1 MARGT
6 ALSYLPNPGIFAEK
20 SLKYDAGIDLRL
32 WNRLSLNVDLFLE
45 KRSGIVT
52 QDWMIPGASGVDNP
66 PYRNIGRMTNK
77 GFEVQLSWADRIG
90 DFNYALTGMASYN
103 SNKVDYMAEVV
114 TVPTAARTGRRL
126 DALFGYVA
134 DGFYDWDD
142 FDVGGELRE
151 GLPKPTFGAVQPGTS
166 SIRT

>member
-1 MARGT
+1 
-6 ALSYLPNPGIFAEK
+6 
-20 SLKYDAGIDLRL
+20 
-32 WNRLSLNVDLFLE
+32 
-45 KRSGIVT
+45 
-52 QDWMIPGASGVDNP
+52 MIPGASGVDNP

-142 FDVGGELRE
+142 FDVGGELRR
-151 GLPKPTFGAVQPGTS
+151 GFPSLRSVPCSPATS

>member
-1 MARGT
+1 M
-6 ALSYLPNPGIFAEK
+6 
-20 SLKYDAGIDLRL
+20 
-32 WNRLSLNVDLFLE
+32 
-45 KRSGIVT
+45 
-52 QDWMIPGASGVDNP
+52 DNP

-126 DALFGYVA
+126 DALFGMWPTGSTTGTISTSA
-134 DGFYDWDD
+134 ANSG
-142 FDVGGELRE
+142 
-151 GLPKPTFGAVQPGTS
+151 GLPKPTFGAVQPGDIKYKNLNGDTVIDENDQTAIGDS
-166 SIRT
+166 YLPQVAVLVLAGGILQGVRPLRPLPGGGRP